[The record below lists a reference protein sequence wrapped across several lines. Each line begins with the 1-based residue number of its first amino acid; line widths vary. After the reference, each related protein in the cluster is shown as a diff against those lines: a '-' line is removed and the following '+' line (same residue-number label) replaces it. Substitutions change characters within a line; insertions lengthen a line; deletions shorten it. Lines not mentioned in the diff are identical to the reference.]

1 MPNAQADAVKAK
13 IDACCEDTS
22 NRLVLA
28 GLHLCAVP
36 QLLLV
41 SSWRAGLVSLLRLD
55 MRDNLLKALPSELFS
70 SLPQLQQ
77 LRLSN
82 NQLQE
87 LPDNS
92 EY

>member
-1 MPNAQADAVKAK
+1 MQDAEADAVKAK
-13 IDACCEDTS
+13 IDACCEDS
-22 NRLVLA
+22 SDRLILA
-28 GLHLCAVP
+28 GMRLCAVP

-55 MRDNLLKALPSELFS
+55 MRDNLLKAVPSELFS

-82 NQLQE
+82 NQVQE

-92 EY
+92 E